1 MKVIATI
8 RPTETREI
16 EATGED
22 YQAARDAVAAQVP
35 PGWQVIAHRTVEK

>member
-16 EATGED
+16 EAWGED
-22 YQAARDAVAAQVP
+22 YQAARDAVAAKVP
-35 PGWQVIAHRTVEK
+35 AGWQVIAYRAVER